1 MGTWGP
7 IRFPD
12 YSISQFAQP
21 KQNFSFVVLYQ
32 LPLGFA
38 NVEGNGAN
46 AFLSGDVK
54 ALTRDQYPPVSVV
67 TKENTPEMSNLLTIS
82 TRDFPDVNWGVTVV
96 TDSHFFNSQVRWS
109 GRRTFSESIT
119 ITFREYVTS
128 PITRILHNWQKL
140 ANDSVTN
147 NIGYQNKYK
156 GLIVKLEID
165 PNVFHKEKEML
176 DIEKLMK
183 ELKNY
188 TKQGFGSE
196 QGSTTSDLKN
206 IVTRQVVFDGVWPQ
220 TISEPGN
227 NYADTGTL
235 QVVSSTFACDRYFE
249 DLDWS
254 RYLNNSDTKTAD
266 ILAQIK

>member
-1 MGTWGP
+1 MGNWGP

-32 LPLGFA
+32 LPLGMKE
-38 NVEGNGAN
+38 VEGKGA
-46 AFLSGDVK
+46 LGQGIMGQ
-54 ALTRDQYPPVSVV
+54 LTRDQYPPVSVV
-67 TKENTPEMSNLLTIS
+67 TVDNTPEISNLLTIS
-82 TRDFPDVNWGVTVV
+82 TRDFPDVNWGVTVI

-109 GRRTFSESIT
+109 GRRTFSDSIT

-156 GLIVKLEID
+156 GLIIKLEID

-176 DIEKLMK
+176 DIEVLMK
-183 ELKNY
+183 EIKNQ
-188 TKQGFGSE
+188 TKLGFGEGGAS
-196 QGSTTSDLKN
+196 SNSKLKD

-235 QVVSSTFACDRYFE
+235 QIVSSTFACDRYFE

-254 RYLNNSDTKTAD
+254 RYLNDASPKTAD
-266 ILAQIK
+266 ALAQVK